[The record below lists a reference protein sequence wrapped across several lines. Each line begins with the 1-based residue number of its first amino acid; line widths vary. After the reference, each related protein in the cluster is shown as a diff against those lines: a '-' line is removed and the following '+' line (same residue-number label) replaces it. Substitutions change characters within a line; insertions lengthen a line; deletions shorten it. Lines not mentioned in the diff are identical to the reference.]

1 MKSFLAVVQCRRDA
15 AASRPLPTDDALATL
30 ELHGAVC
37 QIGAE
42 DNQLGSGTSH
52 DEECVICF
60 DAIAERLVLPC
71 ECRVSYCLGCWDRAL
86 AASFNSSGR
95 ARCPTCR
102 TPVRVNFDPE
112 AAGGRGRLVFS
123 AENEGD
129 ESEERS
135 DVVNRLAEQAAPL
148 MTRLL
153 RLHGETHPLLRPM
166 ARDPAGSLASRPV
179 SHLKALLQHVGGDPA
194 GCVVKAD
201 IIDRLLLRVGGAPQ
215 LAAECAALGL
225 RPDSPDILELGGGST
240 NSLCL
245 RCVCGG
251 NMKRL
256 SGRARCRQLIS
267 GIGQQLEPQQLEFW
281 LDQLMRAGSR
291 MVVCDL
297 CDEHLSPDAPV
308 YTCGNEDSTI
318 LHPTTYDCCES
329 CYVRYAV
336 EGRED
341 NLATARR

>member
-1 MKSFLAVVQCRRDA
+1 MESFLTVVQCRRDA

-153 RLHGETHPLLRPM
+153 RLHGETHPLLDGARPCWLISV
-166 ARDPAGSLASRPV
+166 ATCITS
-179 SHLKALLQHVGGDPA
+179 Q
-194 GCVVKAD
+194 
-201 IIDRLLLRVGGAPQ
+201 GAPTTRGRRPGGLRCKGRHHRP
-215 LAAECAALGL
+215 LALKGWGCAAAG
-225 RPDSPDILELGGGST
+225 R
-240 NSLCL
+240 
-245 RCVCGG
+245 R
-251 NMKRL
+251 MR
-256 SGRARCRQLIS
+256 RARIAPRQ
-267 GIGQQLEPQQLEFW
+267 P
-281 LDQLMRAGSR
+281 R
-291 MVVCDL
+291 
-297 CDEHLSPDAPV
+297 
-308 YTCGNEDSTI
+308 
-318 LHPTTYDCCES
+318 HP
-329 CYVRYAV
+329 
-336 EGRED
+336 
-341 NLATARR
+341 